1 MATEVQKLK
10 DLNYDEVSALSV
22 IEKDEDLNE
31 IFTDEVKMSFN
42 LLRTLSEEGK
52 LSQDTQDFIRQLFD
66 KVILTKTTLINKYVL
81 FAQANGKTI
90 QTINL
95 IEPEEE
101 PEVEEE
107 EPEVEEEE
115 IEEEEQEEVEVKT
128 SEDTK
133 AKGTKKLPRRYGKAN
148 ILKDI
153 EAQGGKPTSAQLTAL
168 AINELKNIYVN
179 LNARMVNDLLT
190 DTPKLTVEDYRDI
203 RATITI
209 TKNKLKTILKKK

>member
-1 MATEVQKLK
+1 MTTKVQKLK
-10 DLNYDEVSALSV
+10 DLNYDEVSALCV

-81 FAQANGKTI
+81 FAEANGKTI
-90 QTINL
+90 QVINST
-95 IEPEEE
+95 E

-107 EPEVEEEE
+107 EIVVEPEVEEEE
-115 IEEEEQEEVEVKT
+115 IEVKV
-128 SEDTK
+128 
-133 AKGTKKLPRRYGKAN
+133 AKVSKPKTEKTLPRRYGKAN

-153 EAQGGKPTSAQLTAL
+153 EAQKGKATNAQLTAL
-168 AINELKNIYVN
+168 AVNHLKNIYVN
-179 LNARMVNDLLT
+179 LNARLVNDLLT

-209 TKNKLKTILKKK
+209 AKNRLKGILKTK

>member
-1 MATEVQKLK
+1 MVTEVQKLK

-81 FAQANGKTI
+81 FAEANGKTI
-90 QTINL
+90 QVITPTL
-95 IEPEEE
+95 TEPEEE
-101 PEVEEE
+101 EEE
-107 EPEVEEEE
+107 EIEVEPEEEEEE
-115 IEEEEQEEVEVKT
+115 IEEEVDVKVAKV
-128 SEDTK
+128 SKPK
-133 AKGTKKLPRRYGKAN
+133 AEKKLPRRYGKAN

-153 EAQGGKPTSAQLTAL
+153 EAQDGKATPAQLTAL
-168 AINELKNIYVN
+168 AINDLKNLYVN

-190 DTPKLTVEDYRDI
+190 DTPKLTLEDYRDI

-209 TKNKLKTILKKK
+209 AKNRLKGILKTK

>member
-1 MATEVQKLK
+1 MTTKVQKLK

-81 FAQANGKTI
+81 FAEANGKTI
-90 QTINL
+90 QVINS
-95 IEPEEE
+95 IEPEVEEEEIKKEEE

-107 EPEVEEEE
+107 V
-115 IEEEEQEEVEVKT
+115 IEVKV
-128 SEDTK
+128 
-133 AKGTKKLPRRYGKAN
+133 AKVSKPKTEKTLPRRYGKAN

-153 EAQGGKPTSAQLTAL
+153 EAQKGKATNAQLTAL
-168 AINELKNIYVN
+168 AVNDLKNIYVN
-179 LNARMVNDLLT
+179 LNARLVNDLLT

-203 RATITI
+203 RATITNA
-209 TKNKLKTILKKK
+209 KNRLKGILKTC

>member
-101 PEVEEE
+101 EEV

-115 IEEEEQEEVEVKT
+115 IEEEEPEEVELKT

>member
-1 MATEVQKLK
+1 MTTKVQKLK

-81 FAQANGKTI
+81 FAEANGKTI
-90 QTINL
+90 QVITPTL
-95 IEPEEE
+95 TE
-101 PEVEEE
+101 PEV
-107 EPEVEEEE
+107 VV
-115 IEEEEQEEVEVKT
+115 EEVEVKV
-128 SEDTK
+128 
-133 AKGTKKLPRRYGKAN
+133 AKVSKPKTEKTLPRRYGKAN

-153 EAQGGKPTSAQLTAL
+153 EAQDGKATNAQLTAL
-168 AINELKNIYVN
+168 AVNDLKNIYVN
-179 LNARMVNDLLT
+179 LNARLVNDLLT

-209 TKNKLKTILKKK
+209 AKNRLKGILKTK

>member
-115 IEEEEQEEVEVKT
+115 IEEEEEEEIEVKT
-128 SEDTK
+128 SEDTE

>member
-1 MATEVQKLK
+1 MVTEVQKLK

-81 FAQANGKTI
+81 FAEANGKTI
-90 QTINL
+90 QVITPTL
-95 IEPEEE
+95 TEPEEE
-101 PEVEEE
+101 EEEIEVEPEE
-107 EPEVEEEE
+107 EEEE
-115 IEEEEQEEVEVKT
+115 IEEEVKV
-128 SEDTK
+128 K
-133 AKGTKKLPRRYGKAN
+133 VAKVSKPKTEKTLPRRYGKAN

-153 EAQGGKPTSAQLTAL
+153 EAQGGKATAAQLTAL
-168 AINELKNIYVN
+168 AVNDLKNIYVN
-179 LNARMVNDLLT
+179 LNARLVNDLLT
-190 DTPKLTVEDYRDI
+190 DSPKLTIEDYRDI

-209 TKNKLKTILKKK
+209 AKNRLKGILKTK

>member
-52 LSQDTQDFIRQLFD
+52 LSQDTRDFIRQLFD

-90 QTINL
+90 QVINL

-101 PEVEEE
+101 EEE
-107 EPEVEEEE
+107 VEPEVEEEE
-115 IEEEEQEEVEVKT
+115 IEEEEEVEVKT

-153 EAQGGKPTSAQLTAL
+153 EAQGGKATPAQLTAL

-209 TKNKLKTILKKK
+209 TKNKLKSILKKK

>member
-107 EPEVEEEE
+107 EPEVEDEE

>member
-1 MATEVQKLK
+1 MTTKVQKLK
-10 DLNYDEVSALSV
+10 DLNYDEVSALCV

-52 LSQDTQDFIRQLFD
+52 LSEDTQDFIRQLFD

-81 FAQANGKTI
+81 FAEANGKTI
-90 QTINL
+90 QVINS
-95 IEPEEE
+95 I
-101 PEVEEE
+101 

-115 IEEEEQEEVEVKT
+115 IEVEPEEIEEEIEVKV
-128 SEDTK
+128 
-133 AKGTKKLPRRYGKAN
+133 AKVSKPKTEKTLPRRYGKAN

-153 EAQGGKPTSAQLTAL
+153 EAQKGKATNAQLTAL
-168 AINELKNIYVN
+168 AVNDLKNIYVN
-179 LNARMVNDLLT
+179 LNARLVNDLLT

-209 TKNKLKTILKKK
+209 AKNRLKGILKTK

>member
-22 IEKDEDLNE
+22 IEKDEDLHE

-101 PEVEEE
+101 PEIEEE

-153 EAQGGKPTSAQLTAL
+153 EAQVGKPTSAQLTAL

-209 TKNKLKTILKKK
+209 TKNKLKSILKKK

>member
-1 MATEVQKLK
+1 MVTEVQKLK

-81 FAQANGKTI
+81 FAEANGKTI
-90 QTINL
+90 QVITPTL
-95 IEPEEE
+95 TE
-101 PEVEEE
+101 PEV
-107 EPEVEEEE
+107 VV
-115 IEEEEQEEVEVKT
+115 EEVEVKV
-128 SEDTK
+128 
-133 AKGTKKLPRRYGKAN
+133 AKVSKPKTEKTLPRRYGKAN

-153 EAQGGKPTSAQLTAL
+153 EAQDGKATNAQLTAL
-168 AINELKNIYVN
+168 AVNDLKNIYVN
-179 LNARMVNDLLT
+179 LNARLVNDLLT

-209 TKNKLKTILKKK
+209 AKNRLKGILKTK

>member
-1 MATEVQKLK
+1 MTTKVQKLK
-10 DLNYDEVSALSV
+10 DLNYDEVSALCV

-52 LSQDTQDFIRQLFD
+52 LSEDTQDFIRQLFD

-81 FAQANGKTI
+81 FAEANGKTI
-90 QTINL
+90 QVINS
-95 IEPEEE
+95 I
-101 PEVEEE
+101 

-115 IEEEEQEEVEVKT
+115 IEVKV
-128 SEDTK
+128 
-133 AKGTKKLPRRYGKAN
+133 AKVSKPKTEKTLPRRYGKAN

-153 EAQGGKPTSAQLTAL
+153 EAQKGKATNAQLTAL
-168 AINELKNIYVN
+168 AVNDLKNIYVN
-179 LNARMVNDLLT
+179 LNARLVNDLLT

-209 TKNKLKTILKKK
+209 AKNRLKGILKTK